1 MEHGSVDIGN
11 DTITGCCVYQLFEAQ
26 AQRVPNAL
34 AVVFRDRQLTYADL
48 DSRANQLA
56 CYLLKRGVQ
65 PESLVGICLER
76 GIEAIV
82 AILGVLKAGAAYLP
96 LDPDYPPQ
104 RLSFMATDAKISVL
118 LTQRSLLPHFPTDV
132 RQTIRDCVCLDEDW
146 PAISLES
153 TETPGNRA
161 TGNNLAYVIFTSGST
176 GTPKGVQIERRGLC
190 NMAAAQLQVFGLQPV
205 DRVLHFSSLSFD
217 ASVFEIFMAFRAGA
231 TLVIAPPEARVPG
244 PVLLQLLRDERV
256 TIVTLPPSVLAAL
269 PVENLENLRFVSVAG
284 EICSAEI
291 VERWAPGRRF
301 FNLYGPTEAT
311 VWATLSECFADGSKP
326 FIGKAILNT
335 RVHLLDAEGLP
346 IRPGESGELYIEG
359 AGLARGYLNN
369 PELNAQKFVMRS
381 LATESET
388 RWYKTGDVGRLLPD
402 GNIDF
407 IGRQD
412 DQVKLRGFRIELGEV
427 EAALRSHP
435 GVRDAVV
442 ALKQKAGG
450 EQKLVG
456 YFVPMD
462 DVMAWRE
469 EANGGEKNAS
479 APDASRQGSI
489 LRGYLE
495 EKLPHYMVPAA
506 LVPMAFLPLSIQ
518 GKVDRAALPEPAE
531 DRSLLSVAYVAPRN
545 AFEARLAVIWA
556 RVLKVDHVGVLDNF
570 FELGGDSLMGAV
582 LINALQNDL
591 GIQLYIVALFDSPTV
606 AEQAVYLRKYF
617 PEVTG
622 EEGVSPTQIEA
633 KRSHGF
639 LAEHDV
645 GHARIATAD
654 IERFRSLA
662 AVWHRGG
669 ERLHRWKQPRNPR
682 MAFILAPPR
691 SGSSLLRI
699 MLAGHPHLFAPP
711 ELEMLSFDTLQQR
724 RERLSGRVGFMKE
737 GLIRALMEAKQCD
750 AEQAKRIVEEHE
762 TQGDSVQ
769 SFYRLLEEWIG
780 DRLLVDK
787 STTYALSSEVLQR
800 AEEGFE
806 DNVYIHLVRHPYGTM
821 RSFEEA
827 RLDRVLTFDD
837 ARDYTARQ
845 FAELVWMLSHQ
856 NILGFLSGVPAH
868 RQLRVYFE
876 DLVREPRSV
885 IERICGV
892 LGVDFDPL
900 MVEPYQQ
907 QAHRMT
913 DGITAQSAGMSDPKF
928 HSHRKI
934 DSEIANRWREFYK
947 DDFLSGHAWQ
957 LAEELGYPRE
967 FSSVEPSGQS
977 SLAIP
982 IASTNRDPINP
993 PLQSYAQQRLWFLD
1007 RLAPGNPGYNTSRVI
1022 NLAGTLNVA
1031 ALERS
1036 LGEIFRRHE
1045 VCRTNYELKDGEP
1058 VQIIRS
1064 PGAYT
1069 LPVMDL
1075 SNLEPARQHA
1085 ELDYIA
1091 RSEIMTNFDLAHDP
1105 LCRALLLRL
1114 DEQSHVLVL
1123 VIHHILTDAW
1133 TRGVIHRE
1141 LSVLYRSF
1149 LNDEPS
1155 PLPPLPFQYAD
1166 FAVWQRH
1173 VMEGAEGHAL
1183 QAYWLEQM
1191 RDPPAVLKL
1200 PVARL
1205 RPATQTHEGASKIF
1219 RLSGDLVAG
1228 LTDVGRQERA
1238 TLFMVLMAAFNI
1250 LLGRYSGQTDLIVGI
1265 PVSGRNRAEFE
1276 RMAGLFLNVLPVRTR
1291 LTDSA
1296 TFRTLLGQVRDTTL
1310 GAFSHQDYPFDLIVS
1325 GLKLDRGMDY
1335 HPLFQ
1340 VMFALHQSLLQDLD
1354 LPGLCCTQMNIG
1366 PRPMPYDLVVTAVD
1380 EPDGL
1385 DIFIDYNID
1394 LFDASTIERFATHF
1408 HYLLE
1413 SIVASPDSGIGELP
1427 LLREVERARLV
1438 VEWNRTERDYPRE
1451 ATVAELFE
1459 AQARRTPEAVAAVYA
1474 DGALSYGE
1482 LNCRANHLA
1491 HYLRPMGVGPDV
1503 LVGVCV
1509 ERSTT
1514 ILVAMLGILKA
1525 GGAYVP
1531 LDPEYPAERLS
1542 FMLQDTGAP
1551 VIVTQSEYLEKLPAT
1566 TARLICLD
1574 REEAA
1579 IAGQSDE
1586 DLGGGTNAQSLA
1598 YVMYTSGSTG
1608 TPKGVQVTQR
1618 GITRLVL
1625 NTDYIDIQPSD
1636 RFAQVSVISF
1646 DAATFEIWGPLLN
1659 GGQVI
1664 GVPRETALSP
1674 REFADF
1680 LRQQRISVM
1689 FLTVALFNQMAREV
1703 PGAFR
1708 TLRYLLVGGEAVD
1721 VSSVRA
1727 VLRDDPP
1734 EHLLNAYGPTEV
1746 TTFATWHPM
1755 TGIDEYASTVPIGRP
1770 IANTTAYILDE
1781 RQNPV
1786 PTGISG
1792 ELYLGGD
1799 GVARGYLNRPEL
1811 TAERFVA
1818 NPFGPVGSR
1827 LYRTGDWVR
1836 YREDGVIEFIGR
1848 RDGQVKVRG
1857 FRIELG
1863 EIESALRRLPQ
1874 VQDAVALVREDVP
1887 GDKRV
1892 VAYIVA
1898 AAGQIIDDLR
1908 SELKQQLPDYMVPS
1922 AFVVMDKLPL
1932 TPNGKVDRSALPQP
1946 QLARPAVPAK
1956 IPPRSELEKRIAAIF
1971 CEVLQVNMVSI
1982 QDNFFDLGGH
1992 SLLLVKVHSML
2003 REAFGEGL
2011 SIVEL
2016 FEYPSVEAL
2025 ANRLAV
2031 TGDGD
2036 EIFHAVYQRVEKQK
2050 RRTGAYQP
2058 IAIVGMAGRYPGAE
2072 NPEELWRNI
2081 CSGKEFVTVFTDSE
2095 LRAEGVREDLLGK
2108 PNYVKTGVVL
2118 DGVGLFDA
2126 AFFGYTPREAQ
2137 MLDPQQRLFLECSWE
2152 ALENAGQD
2160 PNRYDGLIGVFAGIS
2175 QNRYMNL
2182 LAKDPALAES
2192 FSDVENLI
2200 SSDKDFVATRVSYK
2214 LNLKGPSITVQTACS
2229 TSLVAVHMAARS
2241 LQEFECDM
2249 ALAGGVSIKLPQKTG
2264 YLYYPEGIASPDG
2277 HCRAFDA
2284 DSQGAMRGNGASIVV
2299 LKRLDDALANGDR
2312 VLAVIKGSAV
2322 NNDGAG
2328 KVGYTAPSVEGQ
2340 AEVIAAAQA
2349 KAGIDP
2355 ATIGYIE
2362 AHGTGTRLG
2371 DPVEVTALT
2380 KAFGA
2385 STDKRQYCGIG
2396 SIKTNIGHLDAAA
2409 GCTGLIKAMLAVRD
2423 AQLPPSLHF
2432 KKPNPEI
2439 DFANSPF
2446 YVVDRLLPWTAGLTP
2461 RRAGVSAF
2469 GVGGT
2474 NAHVVVEEAPLIE
2487 VSGPSRAWQIL
2498 PVSAKT
2504 ETALAAVLERLNT
2517 HLAMHP
2523 EQNFADVAHTL
2534 QVGRRELDWR
2544 AVLMCRGSAE
2554 CQQLISAQ
2562 RVARARIAQRHRPVV
2577 FMFTGQ
2583 GSQYPHMGQ
2592 GLYQNEAVY
2601 RQAVDECCAILQ
2613 RRVELDIKA
2622 LLYPDEGA
2630 EPMAAERLRE
2640 TQHAQPALF
2649 VTEYALAQ
2657 LWMSWGIEPEAMIGH
2672 SIGEYVAACLAGV
2685 MALEDALVLVAL
2697 RGRLIGQLE
2706 SGSMF
2711 AVTLSEADIQPHL
2724 GESLSLA
2731 AVNSPSLCVVSGPTH
2746 DIDQL
2751 ESQLRQR
2758 GLEPVRLHTSHAF
2771 HSKMMEP
2778 ILGEFTEQVAR
2789 VKLNP
2794 PQRPYLSNVSG
2805 NWIEA
2810 GQATAPGY
2818 WAQHLR
2824 QGVRFSAGVEQLL
2837 TDESRVFLEVGPGS
2851 TLSGLVRQ
2859 HLAPVVPV
2867 RVFNSLRPPK
2877 EQADDQ
2883 AYLLDTL
2890 AELWLSGVEVDWKS
2904 YSADERRQRLPL
2916 PTYPFERQMY
2926 WVNASPRIGKEDGK
2940 VKRSDIADWFYVP
2953 AWKRSVARLPQQPRN
2968 KQSYL
2973 VFRDC
2978 YGLGERLAR
2987 SLSDRGDRVAVVG
3000 IADHFAVVEAGSAY
3014 VLNPRE
3020 PGDYKRL
3027 FAELADRR
3035 CLPGLILHLWGIGHA
3050 DPYGLQ
3056 YQDLG
3061 FFSLLYLAQAIGTC
3075 AEALRIE
3082 VITDGVQ
3089 SLTGVEQIVP
3099 DKAMVLGPCR
3109 VIPQEYAALAC
3120 RNIDLDIAGDD
3131 CGALTDLLLAEIDG
3145 GGSESVVAYRAGKR
3159 WVQIFE
3165 PMPLVPFTGE
3175 PARLRQG
3182 GVYLITGGLGG
3193 IGLAV
3198 AAYLARSVQAKLVL
3212 TGRSSFPA
3220 PPEWQE
3226 WLIKQGADDHISR
3239 KILRLQALQAAG
3251 AELLVVEADVA
3262 VETQM
3267 RDVLA
3272 RAQERFGS
3280 INGVIHSAGIGGG
3293 GIMQLK
3299 TRANALDVLAPKV
3312 RGTEILGRLLEG
3324 NNLDFM
3330 VLCSSLA
3337 SVLGGASRADYCA
3350 ANAYLDAYAAHAL
3363 QSGGLPVISINW
3375 DTWRDV
3381 GMAVDVGLPGQLAAQ
3396 RDRVVDMGISLEE
3409 GVEIFRRSLAAGPLV
3424 PQILISTR
3432 DLRSRLPASAISL
3445 EYPVQSDSGSPAERV
3460 KGHARPPQVS
3470 TSYAAPRNA
3479 TEEALVIIWQDMLGI
3494 EPVGVDDNFFELGGH
3509 SLLAIRVLSKMNEV
3523 FDFKL
3528 SFQNLFDSP
3537 TVTQLA
3543 EKIEAL
3549 SIEQVPDYDKIAS
3562 MLGDI
3567 DRHSEEEIQRM
3578 LTEAGWNGVID

>member
-1 MEHGSVDIGN
+1 MGHGSVDTGN
-11 DTITGCCVYQLFEAQ
+11 GPITDHCIYQLFEAQ
-26 AQRVPNAL
+26 ARQMPGAL
-34 AVVFRDRQLTYADL
+34 AVIFRDQRLTYAEL
-48 DSRANQLA
+48 DFRANQLA
-56 CYLLKRGVQ
+56 QYLFKRGVQ
-65 PESLVGICLER
+65 PETLVGICLER
-76 GIEAIV
+76 GIGAVV

-104 RLSFMATDAKISVL
+104 RLSFMVADAKVSVL
-118 LTQRSLLPHFPTDV
+118 LTQRSLLPHFRTDD
-132 RQTIRDCVCLDEDW
+132 RQDIGDFVCLDEDW
-146 PAISLES
+146 PAISLEPP
-153 TETPGNRA
+153 EAPDNRA
-161 TGNNLAYVIFTSGST
+161 TDNNLAYVIFTSGST
-176 GTPKGVQIERRGLC
+176 GVPKGVLIERHGLC
-190 NMAAAQLQVFGLQPV
+190 NMASAQLQVFGLKPG

-244 PVLLQLLRDERV
+244 PALLKLLRDERV

-269 PVENLENLRFVSVAG
+269 PVEELENLRFVSVAG
-284 EICSAEI
+284 EACSAEL

-311 VWATLSECFADGSKP
+311 VWATLSECVAGGSKP
-326 FIGKAILNT
+326 SIGKAIPNT

-346 IRPGESGELYIEG
+346 TRPGEPGELYIEG
-359 AGLARGYLNN
+359 AGLARGYLNR

-381 LATESET
+381 LSTEPET

-412 DQVKLRGFRIELGEV
+412 DQVKLRGFRIELGEI
-427 EAALRSHP
+427 EAVLRSHP

-442 ALKQKAGG
+442 ALKQNAGG

-456 YFVPMD
+456 YFVPRND
-462 DVMAWRE
+462 AMAWRE
-469 EANGGEKNAS
+469 AACGGGEGAGTL
-479 APDASRQGSI
+479 AVSRQGSI

-506 LVPMAFLPLSIQ
+506 LVPMEFLPLSIQ

-531 DRSLLSVAYVAPRN
+531 DRSLLSGDYVAPRN
-545 AFEARLAVIWA
+545 GFEARLAAIWA

-570 FELGGDSLMGAV
+570 FELGGDSLTGAV

-606 AEQAVYLRKYF
+606 AEQAVYLRKHF
-617 PEVTG
+617 PEATG
-622 EEGVSPTQIEA
+622 EGTVIPAQSKA
-633 KRSHGF
+633 KHSHGSH
-639 LAEHDV
+639 AEQDV
-645 GHARIATAD
+645 YPRITATD
-654 IERFRSLA
+654 IERFRGLA
-662 AVWHRGG
+662 AAWHRGD
-669 ERLHRWKQPRNPR
+669 ERPQRWKQPRNPR

-724 RERLSGRVGFMKE
+724 RDRLGGRVGFMKE
-737 GLIRALMEAKQCD
+737 GLIRALMEAKQCG
-750 AEQAKRIVEEHE
+750 AEQAKRIVEAHE
-762 TQGDSVQ
+762 TRGDSVQ
-769 SFYRLLEEWIG
+769 SFYRLLQDWIG

-806 DNVYIHLVRHPYGTM
+806 DNVYIHLVRHPYGMM

-837 ARDYTARQ
+837 TRDYPVRQ
-845 FAELVWMLSHQ
+845 FAELVWILSHQ

-868 RQLRVYFE
+868 RQLRVHFE
-876 DLVREPRSV
+876 DMVREPRPV
-885 IERICGV
+885 IERICGM

-913 DGITAQSAGMSDPKF
+913 DGLTAQSAGMSDPKF
-928 HSHRKI
+928 HSHKKI
-934 DSEIANRWREFYK
+934 DPGIADRWRGFYK
-947 DDFLSGHAWQ
+947 EDFLSGHAWQ
-957 LAEELGYPRE
+957 LAEELGYPRT
-967 FSSVEPSGQS
+967 FSNPEPAAQPGVVM
-977 SLAIP
+977 P
-982 IASTNRDPINP
+982 IALTARDPLNP
-993 PLQSYAQQRLWFLD
+993 PPQSYAQQRLWFLD

-1022 NLAGTLNVA
+1022 DLAGALNVT

-1036 LGEIFRRHE
+1036 LAEIFRRHE
-1045 VCRTNYELKDGEP
+1045 VCRTGYVLKEGKP
-1058 VQIIRS
+1058 VQLIRAHHS
-1064 PGAYT
+1064 YT
-1069 LPVMDL
+1069 LPFMDL
-1075 SNLEPARQHA
+1075 SALEPAKQQA
-1085 ELDYIA
+1085 ELDRIA
-1091 RSEIMTNFDLAHDP
+1091 RDEIMTRFDLAHDP

-1114 DEQSHVLVL
+1114 DERRHVLIL

-1133 TRGVIHRE
+1133 SRGVIHRE
-1141 LSVLYRSF
+1141 LSALYRSF

-1155 PLPPLPFQYAD
+1155 PLLPLPFQYAD
-1166 FAVWQRH
+1166 FAVWQRQ
-1173 VMEGAEGHAL
+1173 VMEGAEGRAL

-1200 PVARL
+1200 PVARP
-1205 RPATQTHEGASKIF
+1205 RPAKQTHEGACKIF
-1219 RLSGDLVAG
+1219 RLPGHLVAG
-1228 LTDVGRQERA
+1228 LSEIGRQEQA
-1238 TLFMVLMAAFNI
+1238 TLFMVLMTAFNT
-1250 LLGRYSGQTDLIVGI
+1250 LLGRYSGQTDLVVGI

-1276 RMAGLFLNVLPVRTR
+1276 QMIGLFLNVLPVRTR
-1291 LTDSA
+1291 LA
-1296 TFRTLLGQVRDTTL
+1296 EGVTFRALLGQIRDTTL

-1325 GLKLDRGMDY
+1325 GLKLDRGADY

-1340 VMFALHQSLLQDLD
+1340 VMFALHQPLLQDLD
-1354 LPGLCCTQMNIG
+1354 LPGLQCAQMNIG
-1366 PRPMPYDLVVTAVD
+1366 PRPMPYDMTVTAVD

-1394 LFDASTIERFATHF
+1394 LFDAPTIERFAAHF
-1408 HYLLE
+1408 HRLLE
-1413 SIVASPDSGIGELP
+1413 CIVASPDEGIDAPSLLAEGE
-1427 LLREVERARLV
+1427 RVRLV

-1451 ATVAELFE
+1451 ATVPELFE
-1459 AQARRTPEAVAAVYA
+1459 AQARRTPEAVAAAYP
-1474 DGALSYGE
+1474 DGTLNYGQ
-1482 LNCRANHLA
+1482 LNRRANRLA
-1491 HYLRPMGVGPDV
+1491 HYLRQAGVVPGV
-1503 LVGVCV
+1503 LVGLCV

-1514 ILVAMLGILKA
+1514 ALVAMLGILKA
-1525 GGAYVP
+1525 GGTYVP
-1531 LDPEYPAERLS
+1531 LDPEYPVERLS
-1542 FMLQDTGAP
+1542 FMLQDTRAM
-1551 VIVTQSEYLEKLPAT
+1551 VVVTQSGYLEKLPAT
-1566 TARLICLD
+1566 TARLVCLD
-1574 REEAA
+1574 REEIA

-1586 DLGGGTNAQSLA
+1586 DLDGGTNALNLA
-1598 YVMYTSGSTG
+1598 YVIYTSGSTG
-1608 TPKGVQVTQR
+1608 IPKGVQVTHR
-1618 GITRLVL
+1618 GIVRLVR
-1625 NTDYIDIQPSD
+1625 NTDYIDIRPSD

-1646 DAATFEIWGPLLN
+1646 DAATFEIWGALLN
-1659 GGQVI
+1659 GGQVV
-1664 GVPRETALSP
+1664 GVPREIALSP

-1680 LRQQRISVM
+1680 LRQQRIGVM
-1689 FLTVALFNQMAREV
+1689 FLTTALFNQMAREA
-1703 PGAFR
+1703 PGAFQ
-1708 TLRYLLVGGEAVD
+1708 TLRYLLVGGEAAS

-1727 VLRDDPP
+1727 VLRDGPP

-1746 TTFATWHPM
+1746 TTFATWHPV
-1755 TGIDEYASTVPIGRP
+1755 TGIDERADTVPIGRP

-1781 RQNPV
+1781 RKNPV
-1786 PTGISG
+1786 PIGITG

-1799 GVARGYLNRPEL
+1799 GVADGYLNRPEL
-1811 TAERFVA
+1811 TAERFVDD
-1818 NPFGPVGSR
+1818 PFGQTGSR

-1836 YREDGVIEFIGR
+1836 YREDGAIEFVGR
-1848 RDGQVKVRG
+1848 RDGQVKIRG

-1863 EIESALRRLPQ
+1863 EIEHALRRLPQ
-1874 VQDAVALVREDVP
+1874 ARDAVALMREDVP
-1887 GDKRV
+1887 GDKRI

-1898 AAGQIIDDLR
+1898 DEGQMTGDVR
-1908 SELKQQLPDYMVPS
+1908 GELKQHLPGYMIPS
-1922 AFVVMDKLPL
+1922 VFVVMDKFPL
-1932 TPNGKVDRSALPQP
+1932 TPNGKVDRSALPPPQP
-1946 QLARPAVPAK
+1946 ARPVEQAK
-1956 IPPRSELEKRIAAIF
+1956 ILPRSELEKRIAAIF
-1971 CEVLQVNMVSI
+1971 CDVLQLDTVGI
-1982 QDNFFDLGGH
+1982 RENFFDLGGH
-1992 SLLLVKVHSML
+1992 SLLLVKVHSL
-2003 REAFGEGL
+2003 LGEAFGERL
-2011 SIVEL
+2011 SIIEL

-2025 ANRLAV
+2025 AGRLAA
-2031 TGDGD
+2031 TGDG
-2036 EIFHAVYQRVEKQK
+2036 EQAFHAVHRRAEKQK
-2050 RRTGAYQP
+2050 QRTGAYQP

-2072 NPEELWRNI
+2072 DPEALWRNI
-2081 CSGKEFVTVFTDSE
+2081 CSGKEFVTVFTDDE
-2095 LRAEGVREDLLGK
+2095 LRAEGVSDNLLGK

-2137 MLDPQQRLFLECSWE
+2137 VLDPQQRLFLECSWE

-2160 PNRYDGLIGVFAGIS
+2160 SYRYDGLIGVFAGIS
-2175 QNRYMNL
+2175 QNRYANL
-2182 LAKDPALAES
+2182 MAKDPALAES

-2284 DSQGAMRGNGASIVV
+2284 DSRGAMRGNGASIVV
-2299 LKRLDDALANGDR
+2299 LKRLDDALANGDN

-2328 KVGYTAPSVEGQ
+2328 KIGYTAPSVEGQ
-2340 AEVIAAAQA
+2340 SEVIATAQA
-2349 KAGIDP
+2349 EAGVDP

-2380 KAFGA
+2380 KAFRAG
-2385 STDKRQYCGIG
+2385 TDKRQYCGIG

-2423 AQLPPSLHF
+2423 ARLPPSLHF

-2439 DFANSPF
+2439 DFACSPF
-2446 YVVDRLLPWTAGLTP
+2446 FVVDRLQPWAAEPAP

-2474 NAHVVVEEAPLIE
+2474 NAHVVVEEAPLPE
-2487 VSGPSRAWQIL
+2487 ASGPSRAWQIL

-2504 ETALAAVLERLNT
+2504 ETALATALERLNT
-2517 HLAMHP
+2517 HLSAHP
-2523 EQNFADVAHTL
+2523 EQNIADVAHTL
-2534 QVGRRELDWR
+2534 RVGRREFDWR
-2544 AVLMCRGSAE
+2544 AAFVCRNSAE
-2554 CQQLISAQ
+2554 GQQLIGAQ
-2562 RVARARIAQRHRPVV
+2562 RIARARVTRHDRPVV

-2592 GLYQNEAVY
+2592 GLYQSEAIY
-2601 RQAVDECCAILQ
+2601 RQVVDECCAILQ
-2613 RRVELDIKA
+2613 RRAELDLTA
-2622 LLYPDEGA
+2622 LLYPDEG
-2630 EPMAAERLRE
+2630 EERMASERLRE
-2640 TQHAQPALF
+2640 TWHAQPALF
-2649 VTEYALAQ
+2649 VTEYALAR

-2685 MALEDALVLVAL
+2685 MVLEDALVLVAL

-2711 AVTLSEADIQPHL
+2711 AVALSEADIRPHL

-2731 AVNSPSLCVVSGPTH
+2731 AINAPGLCVVSGPTP

-2751 ESQLRQR
+2751 EGRLRLR

-2789 VKLNP
+2789 IKLAP

-2810 GQATAPGY
+2810 SQATDPGY

-2824 QGVRFSAGVEQLL
+2824 QGVRFSAGVAQLL
-2837 TDESRVFLEVGPGS
+2837 ADESRVFLEAGPGS

-2859 HLAPVVPV
+2859 QLSPTAPA
-2867 RVFNSLRPPK
+2867 RVFNSLRSSK

-2890 AELWLSGVEVDWKS
+2890 TKLWLSGVEVDWKA
-2904 YSADERRQRLPL
+2904 YSATERRRRLAL

-2926 WVNASPRIGKEDGK
+2926 WINASPRIERNDGK
-2940 VKRSDIADWFYVP
+2940 DKRSDIADWFYVP
-2953 AWKRSVARLPQQPRN
+2953 AWKRSVVPLPQQPRN
-2968 KQSYL
+2968 RQSYL
-2973 VFRDC
+2973 IFCDC
-2978 YGLGERLAR
+2978 AGLGKRLAR
-2987 SLSDRGDRVAVVG
+2987 SLSDRGDNVVVVG
-3000 IADHFAVVEAGSAY
+3000 IADHFAIVEAGSAY
-3014 VLNPRE
+3014 VLNPSE
-3020 PGDYKRL
+3020 PNDYKRL
-3027 FAELADRR
+3027 FEELADQRR
-3035 CLPGLILHLWGIGHA
+3035 LPDLILHLWGVGRA
-3050 DPYGLQ
+3050 DTYGSQ
-3056 YQDLG
+3056 YQDIG
-3061 FFSLLYLAQAIGTC
+3061 FFSLLYLVQAIGASTGPV
-3075 AEALRIE
+3075 RID
-3082 VITDGVQ
+3082 VITDNVQ
-3089 SLTGVEQIVP
+3089 SVTGMEQIVP
-3099 DKAMVLGPCR
+3099 DKATMLGPCR

-3120 RNIDLDIAGDD
+3120 RNIDLAITGDD
-3131 CGALTDLLLAEIDG
+3131 FGALADLLLMEIDS
-3145 GGSESVVAYRAGKR
+3145 GGSEPAVAYRAGKR

-3165 PMPLVPFTGE
+3165 PMPLAPFTGN
-3175 PARLRQG
+3175 PALLKQG
-3182 GVYLITGGLGG
+3182 GVYLVTGGLGG

-3198 AAYLARSVQAKLVL
+3198 AAHLARSVQAKLVL

-3220 PPEWQE
+3220 PAEWQE
-3226 WLIKQGADDHISR
+3226 WLIEHGTDDRISK
-3239 KILRLQALQAAG
+3239 KILRLQELQAAG
-3251 AELLVVEADVA
+3251 AELLIVRADVA
-3262 VETQM
+3262 DETQM
-3267 RDVLA
+3267 RDMLA
-3272 RAQERFGS
+3272 SVRERFGP
-3280 INGVIHSAGIGGG
+3280 INGVIHSAGISGG

-3299 TRANALDVLAPKV
+3299 TRASALDVLAAKV
-3312 RGTEILGRLLEG
+3312 RGTRILGHLLEG
-3324 NNLDFM
+3324 NKLDFM

-3337 SVLGGASRADYCA
+3337 SVLGGVSRVDYCA
-3350 ANAYLDAYAAHAL
+3350 ANAYLDAYATHAT
-3363 QSGGLPVISINW
+3363 QFGGLPVISINW

-3381 GMAVDVGLPGQLAAQ
+3381 GMAVDADLPGQLAAQ
-3396 RDRVVDMGISLEE
+3396 RDRVVGMGITLDE
-3409 GVEIFRRSLAAGPLV
+3409 GVEVFRRSLASGPLV
-3424 PQILISTR
+3424 PQILISTK
-3432 DLRSRLPASAISL
+3432 DLRNRLAMSAIPP
-3445 EYPVQSDSGSPAERV
+3445 EHPVLSDSVPPAGRGE
-3460 KGHARPPQVS
+3460 GHARPPQLS
-3470 TSYAAPRNA
+3470 TPYAAPRNA
-3479 TEEALVIIWQDMLGI
+3479 TEETLVIIWQDMLGI
-3494 EPVGVDDNFFELGGH
+3494 EPVGIDDNFFELGGH
-3509 SLLAIRVLSKMNEV
+3509 SLLAIRVLGQMNEA

-3528 SFQNLFDSP
+3528 SFQNLFDAP
-3537 TVTQLA
+3537 TVSQLA
-3543 EKIEAL
+3543 TKIEAL
-3549 SIEQVPDYDKIAS
+3549 RMEQSPNYEKIAS
-3562 MLGDI
+3562 LLGDI
-3567 DRHSEEEIQRM
+3567 DRHSEEEIQQM
-3578 LTEAGWNGVID
+3578 LMDAGWNGVID